1 MADRSFPDCGIL
13 LPMITPQLAG
23 ELREA
28 GLSWQPV
35 KHDLFMIP
43 NTGLADQVFTLNDQ
57 TILVMKLHGEY
68 AITFHGST
76 EWAIDHVML
85 HDVIWLPSEAQLR
98 EEIQLRLG
106 GDRASLTLRWDGAGY
121 HCGVVDFEA
130 EQVFDGDTAA
140 DAYGRALL
148 QILGRATPQA

>member
-1 MADRSFPDCGIL
+1 
-13 LPMITPQLAG
+13 MISPQLAL
-23 ELREA
+23 ELRDA
-28 GLSWQPV
+28 GLVWQPA

-76 EWAIDHVML
+76 EWALDHVML

-98 EEIQLRLG
+98 ESIQLRLG
-106 GDRASLTLRWDGAGY
+106 GEQPSVTLRWDANGY
-121 HCGVVDFEA
+121 RCVVIDFEVEHSFSGDSAA
-130 EQVFDGDTAA
+130 EV
-140 DAYGRALL
+140 YGRALL
-148 QILGRATPQA
+148 HILGRATAQA

>member
-1 MADRSFPDCGIL
+1 
-13 LPMITPQLAG
+13 MITPQLAL

-28 GLSWQPV
+28 GLVWQPD

-43 NTGLADQVFTLNDQ
+43 NTALADQVFILNDQ

-98 EEIQLRLG
+98 EELQLRLG
-106 GDRASLTLRWDGAGY
+106 GEQPSLTLRWDGNGY
-121 HCGVVDFEA
+121 DCQLVDFEA
-130 EQVFDGDTAA
+130 EQAFSADTAA

-148 QILGRATPQA
+148 HILGRASQP